1 MVILGPGEEKTIKH
15 NILYCTAVFSYC
27 STIQYSTIHIFPKF
41 LCSTALLTGPLS
53 YLLYT
58 AQFLFCTTF
67 LLCLSLFCY
76 YFKILLFYAIALLVL
91 LLSISMKK
99 QESPSLHICFFLLIP
114 CMPCAMCMVYCSK
127 VYTVLYNVH
136 MLKNA
141 F

>member
-27 STIQYSTIHIFPKF
+27 ILQYCSTIQYSTIHIFPKF
-41 LCSTALLTGPLS
+41 LCSTALLTSPLP

-67 LLCLSLFCY
+67 HLCLSLFCY

-99 QESPSLHICFFLLIP
+99 QESTFVPGEEQSDK
-114 CMPCAMCMVYCSK
+114 YKQCSYIYSI
-127 VYTVLYNVH
+127 V
-136 MLKNA
+136 
-141 F
+141 